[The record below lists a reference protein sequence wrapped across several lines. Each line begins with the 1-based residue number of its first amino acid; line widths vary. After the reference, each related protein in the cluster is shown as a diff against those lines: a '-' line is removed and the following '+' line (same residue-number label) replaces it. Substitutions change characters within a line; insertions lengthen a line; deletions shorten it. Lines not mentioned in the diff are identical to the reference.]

1 METDLGIK
9 LIDDPYG
16 PVYRTGGLW
25 QRGLSVG
32 ISHSIA
38 HGNGS
43 IITGVGKI
51 NDVQTWIH
59 ESYHYFQLLNQGWY
73 GQLSK
78 GFIDQFFTPDPYNN
92 SNTNEFPATQYQSKY
107 SN

>member
-9 LIDDPYG
+9 LIDDPYS

-32 ISHSIA
+32 GSHSIA
-38 HGNGS
+38 YGDGS
-43 IITGVGKI
+43 IMAGAGSI

-73 GQLSK
+73 GQLYNGVK
-78 GFIDQFFTPDPYNN
+78 DQFFTPNPYSN
-92 SNTNEFPATQYQSKY
+92 SKTNEFPATQYQFKY
-107 SN
+107 PN